1 MNRLDREEEDMKD
14 LAVVVTVDSDHLV
27 MALDHS
33 ALAVADLDHSEDFG
47 TISDKLDFVYGIKQL
62 IAQNK
67 SLNENR

>member
-1 MNRLDREEEDMKD
+1 
-14 LAVVVTVDSDHLV
+14 
-27 MALDHS
+27 MA
-33 ALAVADLDHSEDFG
+33 LDHSEDFG